1 MKYNPYSITIGELAA
16 AGPNHIPNQV
26 ISNNHLVY
34 SSPATLSYNA
44 PGAQGFGVKRAGL
57 VLPESIMLLISPG
70 CCGRNTTILGDD
82 GGYSD
87 RIFHYTMSES
97 DLVTG
102 AHLNAIPQA
111 VKEIIEVCPVKPKVV
126 LICLTCVDALLGT
139 DLERVCRKVEAEL
152 VDIHVVP
159 SYMYAL
165 LREGKKSPMVAIQ
178 STIYSL
184 VTRNHID
191 DKQVNLLGHFAPY
204 EDDCEIY
211 DLLKSIGLTNIK
223 EISRCKDFEDYKT
236 LGCANFNLILN
247 EEARMAAIEMESK
260 HGIPFVELTRLYEID
275 KIEKQ
280 YQLFGA
286 ALGVTFDD
294 KKYFTEAT
302 ETIKKFTNE
311 FNGKKFA
318 IGKVLNANSF
328 ELALALTQ
336 YGCKIE
342 AIFCEPSKN
351 DYSFINRISELSN
364 FTKVYPPLSPSMTN
378 YIEESDDVD
387 ITIGRDC
394 LYYYPHTPNISW
406 ANEVQ
411 PFGYKGLIHL
421 LNQISNELKKKDNK
435 DDWT

>member
-1 MKYNPYSITIGELAA
+1 MKHNPYSITIGELALS
-16 AGPNHIPNQV
+16 GLNNISNEV
-26 ISNNHLVY
+26 ISNNHLIY

-57 VLPESIMLLISPG
+57 VLPESIMLLVSPG
-70 CCGRNTTILGDD
+70 CCGRNTTILGDS

-87 RIFHYTMSES
+87 RMFHYSMSES

-102 AHLNAIPQA
+102 AHLSAIPQA
-111 VKEIIEVCPVKPKVV
+111 VKEIIEVCHSKPKVV
-126 LICLTCVDALLGT
+126 LICITCVDALLGT
-139 DLERVCRKVEAEL
+139 DLERVCRKVEKE
-152 VDIHVVP
+152 VEGIHVVP

-165 LREGKKSPMVAIQ
+165 LREGKNAPMVAIRN
-178 STIYSL
+178 TLYSL
-184 VTRNHID
+184 VTRDCVDN
-191 DKQVNLLGHFAPY
+191 KQVNLLGQFAPY
-204 EDDCEIY
+204 DDDCEIY

-236 LGCANFNLILN
+236 LGRANFNLILN
-247 EEARMAAIEMESK
+247 GEARMAAIEMEK
-260 HGIPFVELTRLYEID
+260 KLGIPFAELTRLYEID

-280 YQLFGA
+280 YKLFGA

-294 KKYFTEAT
+294 KKYLSEAT
-302 ETIKKFTNE
+302 SVIKEFTNE
-311 FNGKKFA
+311 FKGTKVA

-336 YGCKIE
+336 YGCKVE

-351 DYSFINRISELSN
+351 DYSYINRISELSSS
-364 FTKVYPPLSPSMTN
+364 TKVYPPLSPSMTN
-378 YIEESDDVD
+378 YIEESDVVD

-394 LYYYPHTPNISW
+394 QYYYPNTLNISW
-406 ANEVQ
+406 ADEIQ

-421 LNQISNELKKKDNK
+421 LNQISLELRKGARK
-435 DDWT
+435 